1 MAANDDGST
10 DGPQPGSDDLVE
22 YVPIPEDVVG
32 MDAFDAA
39 EQDILDMLNRKVA
52 GGESI
57 ERIMDF
63 VYEASR
69 GVWPCDRIGLAFV
82 DDDGQR
88 ITSRWVRAEYEPVI
102 MDVGFTEDLNGSTL
116 QPLIQGKLL
125 RVINDLEE
133 YFRRNPG
140 SRSTR
145 VLMREGVMASM
156 TCPLVVDGR
165 CVGMIFR
172 SSRKKN
178 VYGPREV
185 WMHLAVSERIA
196 QAVDKAWRIRQ
207 LEQANAAYM
216 EMLGFVAHELKSP
229 VASMVLDASTLLE
242 GYLGELDDTQKD
254 RLRRMT
260 SKGEYLLG
268 LVRDYMDLARVE
280 TGDLSATMKPDVDI
294 TELIRQAI
302 DIVEPQAVERR
313 MRIETEF
320 PDDPAARKLE
330 CDPDLLKIVA
340 VNLIGN
346 AVKYGFEEGLVLV
359 QVSTDGA
366 RMKVSV
372 RNDGPGFSQAAR
384 RSLFKK
390 FSRLKDPE
398 LMKRKGTGV
407 GLYTVWRIVNLHKGR
422 VDAESEQGSW
432 ARFSFEIPVSHS
444 V

>member
-1 MAANDDGST
+1 MAAIDDGST
-10 DGPQPGSDDLVE
+10 DGPQPRSDDLVE

-116 QPLIQGKLL
+116 QPLIQGKQL

-133 YFRRNPG
+133 YFRRNPR

-207 LEQANAAYM
+207 LEQVNAAYM

-242 GYLGELDDTQKD
+242 GYLGELDDAQKD

-260 SKGEYLLG
+260 AKGEYLLG
-268 LVRDYMDLARVE
+268 LVREYMDLARVE
-280 TGDLSATMKPDVDI
+280 TGDLAATMKPDVDI
-294 TELIRQAI
+294 TELLRQAI

-359 QVSTDGA
+359 QVSMDGT